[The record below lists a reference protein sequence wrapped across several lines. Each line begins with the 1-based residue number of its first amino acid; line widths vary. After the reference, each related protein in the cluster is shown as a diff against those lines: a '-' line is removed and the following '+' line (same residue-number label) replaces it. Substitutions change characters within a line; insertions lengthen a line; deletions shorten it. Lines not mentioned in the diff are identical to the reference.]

1 MVASQRI
8 VLKAPPIS
16 PAIAEAVA
24 ALTDELMRYGRD
36 AARFFVAQR
45 DAPDD
50 PFGNA
55 VAGMLH
61 LFTTTREGN
70 ARAAPF
76 LSAAR
81 RDAGRAG
88 ERERM
93 FIQAVSL
100 WEAGNPRAAIAVHRA
115 TLQLWPDDLLSL
127 KLCQLH
133 ELALGDLKGLLA
145 TARFAATE
153 QPGNRYL
160 HGMLAFALG
169 QNGLHREAE
178 QAGRKACARGV
189 DPWARHAVAHSL
201 AAHGRA
207 EAGLS
212 WMTEHAAEWDHC
224 SSFLYTHNWW
234 HAALFHLDLRNPAG
248 ALGCFDTRI
257 WGVRKD
263 CCQDQL
269 NAISLLARLEMHGA
283 DAGQRWSDIAAYV
296 APRVHDHLSGF
307 LDLHYI
313 YALAKAERTR
323 EVREMLASLDAWAG
337 TCPLT
342 DARLKAVMPVAA
354 RGLVAHAQGR
364 FYEAA
369 RLLGDL
375 RADFVR
381 LGGSDVQRQ
390 LFERVYQDSAARAVR
405 LVRRAASA

>member
-1 MVASQRI
+1 MASI
-8 VLKAPPIS
+8 GPDLTAGVPGL
-16 PAIAEAVA
+16 AEAID
-24 ALTDELMRYGRD
+24 ALADELMRYGRN
-36 AARFFVAQR
+36 AARFLEAQR
-45 DAPDD
+45 EHPDD
-50 PFGNA
+50 AFGNA

-61 LFTTTREGN
+61 LFTTTREGH

-81 RDAGRAG
+81 RNAASAG

-93 FIQAVSL
+93 FIHAVSL
-100 WEAGNPRAAIAVHRA
+100 WETGNARAAIAVHRA
-115 TLQLWPDDLLSL
+115 ILQRWPDDLLSL
-127 KLCQLH
+127 KLCQYH
-133 ELALGDLKGLLA
+133 ELSLGDLSGLLA
-145 TARFAATE
+145 TARFAAAE
-153 QPGNRYL
+153 QPDKRYL

-169 QNGLHREAE
+169 QNGLHRDAE
-178 QAGRKACARGV
+178 QAGREACAQGV

-201 AAHGRA
+201 AADGRA

-212 WMTEHAAEWDHC
+212 WMTEHAADWEDC

-234 HAALFHLDLRNPAG
+234 HAALFHLDLGDPAG

-263 CCQDQL
+263 YCQDQL

-283 DAGQRWSDIAAYV
+283 DAGERWSDIAAYV

-313 YALAKAERTR
+313 YALAKAERAR
-323 EVREMLASLDAWAG
+323 EVQEMLASLDAWAKS
-337 TCPLT
+337 CPLA
-342 DARLKAVMPVAA
+342 DARLKAIVPVAA
-354 RGLVAHAQGR
+354 RGLVAHAQAR
-364 FYEAA
+364 FTDAT

-375 RADFVR
+375 RHDFVR

-390 LFERVYQDSAARAVR
+390 LFEQISMDSAARGDR
-405 LVRRAASA
+405 LVRRAAVA